1 MNIEKGKKNK
11 RFDSNR
17 RVLRK
22 GESQRKNGT
31 YDYRWV
37 GPDGVRHAVYAPTLE
52 ELRDLEKEIV
62 IDEHDGIKTETK
74 KLTVNNVFDT
84 WCDLKRGLKDN
95 TFKNYLYMYNN
106 YVRDNFGKNRI
117 ADIKKSDVKRF
128 YNSLADERMLSISTI
143 DTIHNVLHQVFDLAV
158 DDNCIRSNPTDKML
172 KELKQAHDFEIKE
185 RKALTADEQRLFLDF
200 LKRTPK
206 YNHWYPVFAV
216 MLGTGMRVGETVGL
230 RWCDIYLEEGY
241 IDVNHTLVY
250 YSKGTGLGCKFAI
263 NTPKTK
269 AGVRQI
275 PMMDFV
281 KEAFLLEKK
290 YQEENGLTCK
300 ASVDC
305 YTDFIFI
312 NRFGDVQNQGT
323 LNKAIRRII
332 RDCNDEVL
340 LKGEE
345 NPVLLPPF
353 SCHSLRHT
361 FATRM
366 CEQGVNIKVIQ
377 DVLGH
382 KDIETT
388 MDVYTDATMDLK
400 TKEIGHLQ
408 DCFVLAM

>member
-52 ELRDLEKEIV
+52 ELRELEKEIV

-106 YVRDNFGKNRI
+106 YVRDSFGKNRI
-117 ADIKKSDVKRF
+117 ADVKKSDVKRF
-128 YNSLADERMLSISTI
+128 YNTLADERMLSISTI

-200 LKRTPK
+200 LKRTPQ
-206 YNHWYPVFAV
+206 YNHWYPLFAV
-216 MLGTGMRVGETVGL
+216 MFGSGMRIGEVSGL
-230 RWCDIYLEEGY
+230 RWCDIDLEEGI
-241 IDVNHTLVY
+241 IDINHTLVY
-250 YSKGTGLGCKFAI
+250 YSTGKGKKCKFAI

-269 AGVRQI
+269 KGYRKI

-281 KEAFLLEKK
+281 KEAFLLEKAN
-290 YQEENGLTCK
+290 QDETGVNCQVTI
-300 ASVDC
+300 DC
-305 YTDFIFI
+305 YTDFIFV
-312 NRFGDVQNQGT
+312 NRFGSVQHYGT
-323 LNKAIRRII
+323 VNKAIRRIV
-332 RDCNDEVL
+332 RDYNDEAL
-340 LKGEE
+340 LKEE
-345 NPVLLPPF
+345 NPVLIPNF
-353 SCHSLRHT
+353 SCHNLRHT
-361 FATRM
+361 FATRL
-366 CEQGVNIKVIQ
+366 CEADMNLKVIQ

-382 KDIETT
+382 KEVKTTLEIYTHVTEAKKRQEVNALETMFAWT
-388 MDVYTDATMDLK
+388 
-400 TKEIGHLQ
+400 
-408 DCFVLAM
+408 